1 MLCGA
6 SFRITAAWLAF
17 IATLPDAA
25 AARADDSIPKSHA
38 ISIFAGQATWTSFTP
53 SIYEPWNNDYT
64 PIGVLALAY
73 SYRFGS
79 LNSITGL
86 ALPSVIGDH
95 IYVEGEVGTS
105 VRFGDEHLMEG
116 WGAAYLRFDDFPW
129 NDIVY
134 TTVAV
139 NTGVSFLNKDS
150 QFEQE
155 RDSSDGSQLLHYM
168 GPEITFASPD
178 NKNLELFV
186 RWHHRSGVFG
196 LFDGVYAGST
206 FVAGGIRF
214 RM

>member
-1 MLCGA
+1 MLRGTLL
-6 SFRITAAWLAF
+6 RITAAWLVF
-17 IATLPDAA
+17 IVMLQGAVAA
-25 AARADDSIPKSHA
+25 GADGSIPKRHA
-38 ISIFAGQATWTSFTP
+38 ISFFAGQATWASFTP

-73 SYRFGS
+73 SYRLGS
-79 LNSITGL
+79 ANSITGL
-86 ALPSVIGDH
+86 ALPAVIGNH
-95 IYVEGEVGTS
+95 VYIEGEAGTS
-105 VRFGDEHLMEG
+105 VRLGDEHLMEG

-129 NDIVY
+129 NDIIY

-150 QFEQE
+150 QFEQK
-155 RDSSDGSQLLHYM
+155 RDSSKGSQLLHYM
-168 GPEITFASPD
+168 GPEITFASPN
-178 NKNLELFV
+178 NKNLELLV

-206 FVAGGIRF
+206 FVAGGVRF